1 MAAINIG
8 DSDENAD
15 WYLKLPGY
23 ADGSEI
29 KISDEIARGEK
40 AEGEETMG
48 GVTVQLR
55 PYTDEKQFE
64 PNVGGGVERG
74 DLKDS
79 DFVFPKERKFPVV
92 TPGDV
97 QDAVS
102 SWGRYKGPRSFEEF
116 QRNLKALCKRKG
128 ESFAAKL
135 PAKWKQEEGAKS
147 GVFQTIR
154 DGFEK
159 VLLGIKDALGV
170 EEDEKAD
177 GQGRM
182 GGTAQGPG
190 GTCVCTKCGYRMAHK
205 AGESCDE
212 KACPECGAKMDRE
225 VIRGAKYLYTFKDA
239 DGEDWLLTFTT
250 NAFQDREREI
260 FTTKSIENYVDRHLG
275 DDVKGEYRFWHLP
288 GAKFGDIKWQAVIGR
303 FLAEAGTFDKTP
315 IGRAFKEFFN
325 QYPEGHPVIAP
336 MGWGC
341 SHGYLYD
348 PSDRTDGVYEWFDKK
363 ESTVLPL
370 HVASNPFTSMEVIPM
385 AMTEAQKAALEAIG
399 GKALAQAVEETGQA
413 RTKELEEAGVGYKEA
428 GEKAISPEVKAVLD
442 KIEDEGLRKEVGAL
456 FDKINV
462 EGPPSAPKPAPR
474 PGPGSTSP
482 KEEKQEEE
490 MEEEEVMAKGKGKKE
505 DTLTR
510 QEVAEA
516 IGGLVEQLR
525 QEQKEAHEQFMSDV
539 KSLLEERLGAIDQT
553 VQRVTQSDE
562 AKIAQKAAEVPA
574 QSLQDI
580 INESLFNQG
589 SKARID
595 GRSSLARDKPAEPP
609 QDPIP
614 GGGTGV
620 SGLDWMISQQPEQ
633 PVA

>member
-29 KISDEIARGEK
+29 KISDEIARGKK

-97 QDAVS
+97 SDAVS

-128 ESFAAKL
+128 SSFEAAL
-135 PAKWKQEEGAKS
+135 PAKWKVGEGAKS
-147 GVFQTIR
+147 GVFQAIR

-159 VLLGIKDALGV
+159 ALLGIKDALGIEV
-170 EEDEKAD
+170 EPE
-177 GQGRM
+177 
-182 GGTAQGPG
+182 TVTGPVLHG
-190 GTCVCTKCGYRMAHK
+190 
-205 AGESCDE
+205 D
-212 KACPECGAKMDRE
+212 
-225 VIRGAKYLYTFKDA
+225 KYLYTFKGA

-260 FTTKSIENYVDRHLG
+260 FTTKSIEDYVDRHLKDG
-275 DDVKGEYRFWHLP
+275 VKGEYRFWHLP

-315 IGRAFKEFFN
+315 VGLAFKEFFN

-348 PSDRTDGVYEWFDKK
+348 PSDRMDGVYEWFDKK

-370 HVASNPFTSMEVIPM
+370 HVASNPFTSMEVITM
-385 AMTEAQKAALEAIG
+385 AMSDAQRAALEAIG
-399 GKALAQAVEETGQA
+399 GKELAQAVEETGRT
-413 RTKELEEAGVGYKEA
+413 RTKELEEAGIGYKEA
-428 GEKAISPEVKAVLD
+428 GEKAVSPEVKAVLD

-456 FDKINV
+456 FDKINA
-462 EGPPSAPKPAPR
+462 EGPPSAPAPAPK

-490 MEEEEVMAKGKGKKE
+490 MEEEEEAKGKTKGEKE
-505 DTLTR
+505 APLTR
-510 QEVAEA
+510 KEVAEA

-525 QEQKEAHEQFMSDV
+525 QENKEAQEQFMSDV
-539 KSLLEERLGAIDQT
+539 KSLLDERLGAVDQA
-553 VQRVTQSDE
+553 VQQIVQDDE
-562 AKIAQKAAEVPA
+562 AKIAQKAAETPV

-580 INESLFNQG
+580 MNESLFGQG
-589 SKARID
+589 SKARVD

-609 QDPIP
+609 PDMIP
-614 GGGTGV
+614 GGGTGI
-620 SGLDWMISQQPEQ
+620 SGLDWMLSQQAEQ
-633 PVA
+633 PAA